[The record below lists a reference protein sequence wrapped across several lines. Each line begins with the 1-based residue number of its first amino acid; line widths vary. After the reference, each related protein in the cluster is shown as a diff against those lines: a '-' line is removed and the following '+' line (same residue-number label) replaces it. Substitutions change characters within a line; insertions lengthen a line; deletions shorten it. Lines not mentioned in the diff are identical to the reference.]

1 MEIPEIKSR
10 LSITTVLS
18 HYHLQPDRH
27 NFLKCPFHGDQDPS
41 LKIYP
46 ETGTFNCFG
55 CGAAGDVIEF
65 IERYEKK
72 GKHEAILKAKSMIDP
87 AADIIQRP
95 MKQANEPD
103 QDKELLPRLAV
114 IGKLMQESRG
124 SFKRTAAAKEYLR
137 SRGLDPDKTRAGY
150 MGGDLGKGWNEKLQ
164 QSAISLGILKR
175 TNDTVSPVFKNV
187 VLFFTKNE
195 KGQVI
200 DLYGRSINPNGTGK
214 HFYLSGNHQGIY
226 PGYPEPTT
234 RKLILTEC
242 IIDCETLLQ
251 REEVKS
257 EFSTMA
263 LFGTNGFT
271 PEHVEA
277 IKNLPE
283 LNEVVLFFDG
293 DGSGREAVT
302 RIAEKVKALKPDILI
317 TSVDTPDDEDINS
330 LIQGHDPEILSHLIK
345 SRKPVSGS
353 DKIKNTESLDHVS
366 QSVTPHQEAA
376 LNTKNPQKITYREG
390 ELLLIIWGGIE
401 RENVH
406 RLRVNLLVQKEGDT
420 MRYYQDD
427 VNLYSNLQ
435 LQRYIKGATEELDIS
450 TTVMKTT
457 LRRLQLQLEEY
468 RLQEIERERKA
479 LQPSVYRMTR
489 EEEIKAGNFLLSRD
503 LVKNTMKAI
512 EKTGLVGE
520 ERNGLLLFFL
530 YLSRFTDE
538 PLHAIIFG
546 KSGSGKTYLQ
556 TRVSECLPQESL
568 RTITSLT
575 ENTLYYSEK
584 DFWKH
589 KVLLIEDLEGVY
601 QAFLPLRELMSRQT
615 ITKLTTDKDIKG
627 NNVQRVLVVEGPVCV
642 SGATTNTQIYEDNA
656 NRSFLLHVDETP
668 DHAQAVMHYQRR
680 QQAGLVNEKEQNTWR
695 QLLRNAQRLLRPVKV
710 INPYAIELDIPQ
722 CVFKKLRTNMHYLR
736 LIEII
741 TFYHQKQRQWKKDG
755 SGTLYIETTLQDIG
769 WANYLIK
776 DSLLR
781 KSDELSGQ
789 VRQFFEGL
797 KSLAGSERRSI
808 YAKQVREH
816 FRMHPMKTNR
826 YLRELEQRGYLQLA
840 GGNRKSGYEYEISA
854 WEEYEKLKSGIDI
867 LDEILERLKAKERE
881 KALSITPEKAGCN
894 ISITE
899 V

>member
-1 MEIPEIKSR
+1 
-10 LSITTVLS
+10 
-18 HYHLQPDRH
+18 
-27 NFLKCPFHGDQDPS
+27 
-41 LKIYP
+41 
-46 ETGTFNCFG
+46 
-55 CGAAGDVIEF
+55 
-65 IERYEKK
+65 
-72 GKHEAILKAKSMIDP
+72 
-87 AADIIQRP
+87 
-95 MKQANEPD
+95 
-103 QDKELLPRLAV
+103 
-114 IGKLMQESRG
+114 
-124 SFKRTAAAKEYLR
+124 
-137 SRGLDPDKTRAGY
+137 
-150 MGGDLGKGWNEKLQ
+150 MGGDLGKGWNERLQ
-164 QSAISLGILKR
+164 QSAIALGILKR

-226 PGYPEPTT
+226 PGYPELTT

-251 REEVKS
+251 QEAIKS
-257 EFSTMA
+257 EFSMMA

-271 PEHVEA
+271 PEHSEA
-277 IKNLPE
+277 IKNLAD

-293 DGSGREAVT
+293 DESGREAVT

-317 TSVDTPDDEDINS
+317 TVVDTPDEEDINS
-330 LIQGHDPEILSHLIK
+330 LIIGHDPEILSHLIK
-345 SRKPVSGS
+345 SRKPVAPS
-353 DKIKNTESLDHVS
+353 DKTKNDIPEKVS
-366 QSVTPHQEAA
+366 QNEIPYPAPR
-376 LNTKNPQKITYREG
+376 LNTRNPQKITYREG
-390 ELLLIIWGGIE
+390 DLLLIIWGGIE

-406 RLRVNLLVQKEGDT
+406 RLRVNLLVQKEGGT

-427 VNLYSNLQ
+427 VNLYSNGQ

-457 LRRLQLQLEEY
+457 LRKLQLQLEEY
-468 RLQEIERERKA
+468 RLSEIERERKA
-479 LQPSVYRMTR
+479 LQPRSYRMTR
-489 EEEIKAGNFLLSRD
+489 EEEIKAGDFLLSKD
-503 LVKNTMKAI
+503 LVKITMKAI

-530 YLSRFTDE
+530 YLSRFFDE

>member
-317 TSVDTPDDEDINS
+317 TSVDTTDDEDINS

>member
-330 LIQGHDPEILSHLIK
+330 LIQCHDPEILSHLIK